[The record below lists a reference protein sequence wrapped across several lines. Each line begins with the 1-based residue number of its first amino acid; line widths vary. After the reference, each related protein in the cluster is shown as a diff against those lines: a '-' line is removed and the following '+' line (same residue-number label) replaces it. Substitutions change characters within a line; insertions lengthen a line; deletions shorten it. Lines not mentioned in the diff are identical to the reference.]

1 MRNRIRVTSAFG
13 RYVAVGAALV
23 IGLILLVVFFCC
35 PPPEREIPE
44 TRETFFTVFSL
55 KNILQTLEGSCRKG
69 LIVSEETIKERVA
82 EFEQK
87 GYADGWGN
95 VFRIE
100 IKDGKTIV
108 VVSGGEDGEFGTSD
122 DICAVGVL
130 HDQDSS
136 LSIRQNTRELWGI
149 VSFYD

>member
-13 RYVAVGAALV
+13 RYVAIGAALV
-23 IGLILLVVFFCC
+23 VGLILLAYFCCC

-69 LIVSEETIKERVA
+69 LIVNEETIKERVT
-82 EFEQK
+82 EVERK

-95 VFRIE
+95 AFRFV
-100 IKDGKTIV
+100 IKQGKTVVIV
-108 VVSGGEDGEFGTSD
+108 SSGEDRLFGTHD
-122 DICAVGVL
+122 DICAEGVL